1 MQVGPSFTFCQ
12 SSFPFIQPGTTST
25 ITVDLFTD
33 FSCGVDQLDDI
44 RTLFIFLNP
53 GSYDID
59 NVRAL

>member
-1 MQVGPSFTFCQ
+1 MTRGRGARAGSR
-12 SSFPFIQPGTTST
+12 SSTPARPRP

-33 FSCGVDQLDDI
+33 FSCGTDQLGEVHV
-44 RTLFIFLNP
+44 LYIFLNP